1 MNRTF
6 AGVLAAIVLSAPVYA
21 GIEITM
27 KSVAEGDGQSKG
39 GAQPANSV
47 IRMTAAGDK
56 ARIDFVE
63 GQSPGLSEDG
73 YMLTRDGGKTFL
85 LVSPKEKTYMKWDA
99 EAMMGMAGAMGNI
112 MKMQVSNTKVE
123 KVLDENGPDI
133 LGYPTRHYKF
143 RTSYR
148 MSMSMMGFKNQMDI
162 VNEDET
168 WATTKLDISAV
179 GAWLNKKVKTQNAE
193 MDKLIAM
200 EQAKMN
206 GVPLK
211 TVSIQSTTDNQGKTT
226 VSRSIMEVTKVRN
239 VGDVLADIP
248 ADYQE
253 VNLLQPDA
261 GDEQENETAPQ
272 SQKRPMPKINIG
284 DIMKKAM
291 QSAE

>member
-1 MNRTF
+1 MNTVF
-6 AGVLAAIVLSAPVYA
+6 AGLLAAIVLTADAYA

-27 KSVAEGDGQSKG
+27 KSAAVGDGQSRG
-39 GAQPANSV
+39 EPQAANSV
-47 IRMTAAGDK
+47 MRMTAAGDK

-73 YMLTRDGGKTFL
+73 YILTRDGGKTFIM
-85 LVSPKEKTYMKWDA
+85 VSPKEKTYMKWDA
-99 EAMMGMAGAMGNI
+99 EAMMGMAGAVGNM
-112 MKMQVSNTKVE
+112 MKMQVSNPKME
-123 KVLDENGPDI
+123 KILEEDGPDI

-148 MSMSMMGFKNQMDI
+148 MTMSMMGFKNQMDI

-168 WATTKLDISAV
+168 WTTTKLDISAI

-193 MDKLIAM
+193 MDKLIAL
-200 EQAKMN
+200 EQGKMN

-211 TVSIQSTTDNQGKTT
+211 TVSIQSTTDNEGKTT
-226 VSRSIMEVTKVRN
+226 VTRSVMEVIKIRN
-239 VGDVLADIP
+239 VGEVPGDIP
-248 ADYQE
+248 ADYRE

-261 GDEQENETAPQ
+261 GEEQENGTPSQ
-272 SQKRPMPKINIG
+272 SRRRPMPKINIG

-291 QSAE
+291 DSSE